1 MSTGFL
7 VKRQSRSRGRLLT
20 LSLSALAVACSGPQ
34 NDSGKR
40 AGHDVHHQVP
50 KSARGSLS
58 IPAGAIPVAS
68 DSTYRLPGGEL
79 VATQLVGGE
88 TYVRVAGALSDSAYR
103 ALQAEAASRRLS
115 DKDKT
120 NLMGA
125 TVSLSV
131 KSIQNHAALTGVSIR
146 PSVGYFSGWLRLAD
160 FSALEN
166 IENLPAG
173 ILLNPVVLE
182 ESKLPDLA
190 KNLQEELVDGRLDT
204 AGFSGLK
211 RMGVPEFLKLVE
223 AETGFV
229 PDGSTVLS
237 GITDTGIT
245 LNHPSFMNADGT
257 SRVVYMKEFTGEGT
271 AYFSPLAGFE
281 VKVPQPEDIPEGV
294 EPEQALLLSADYIA
308 GSQGLGTRPTA
319 DAFLPLKDKL
329 IFVSPELKTLLTNP
343 ASGARLGLLSESAFE
358 SASEAAD
365 INQNGNT
372 NDPIWIILIPGTKS
386 SEHRLFVDLSAT
398 GDFRNAQVV
407 TDWNTSR
414 STVTAFAETFGFD
427 VSSTELVTEEGEV
440 VSAIR
445 AGLIGFDPGNHGS
458 HVAGIIGSGKTLAND
473 DDDTL
478 ARGVAPATRIAMNRV
493 CANNGGCNATEAFID
508 LAENGADLINM
519 SLGGLSAFNDGFDV
533 QALMINRLSQL
544 HNTLFVISA
553 GNSGPGRN
561 TVGSPSVAR
570 LSLSVGATA
579 SREMI
584 ERQYQWPGF
593 GKATDPANT
602 SPDFM
607 LFFSSRGPTAA
618 GGFKPSISAPGTEL
632 SAVQLNAANGARSG
646 LDVYWGTSM
655 AAPAA
660 SGAYALLLD
669 AARKHNK
676 NFPESAMP
684 EDAMTLRRVLMES
697 ARPFDVTKFDPAT
710 GEYTEG
716 QYTWIDQGAG
726 MIDLPAAW
734 KLLKQMKTKAG
745 TTFDYEVRVLRKNPN
760 GLAYDGTLPALEP
773 IGTNPEQTTT
783 IPRLGTGIWL
793 DQNDNDSLLE
803 VQLARRV
810 TEDLMATPQAGEYH
824 RELVTTSEEFELV
837 TEVYG
842 SRIKWLE
849 AGTLNSLDCKDA
861 KVNPSVTIIGAGA
874 LDVPGPIP
882 SLPGTSQGFRA
893 GNLYVCADRQAMKAL
908 PPGDHGA
915 LIKAYK
921 KVKGQRE
928 LVPSFIV
935 PVYVT
940 VPHQKLENQQS
951 FAASGI
957 VKSFQVSRNYVEI
970 PEGTTLVKV
979 NVTVPEAEE
988 KNGGLLGCSGVA
1000 LYVLESGNTNQPPE
1014 FAADRSNSIARSCT
1028 DDGSP
1033 VADLDTR
1040 SITFERTNPNPGIW
1054 DLHVFGRYNFAS
1066 SVYDMR
1072 IDYATLSSGIEQI
1085 SGSVDAL
1092 NGQFDLAVKSASF
1105 KVEPDVSKSTYLL
1118 SGFAI
1123 EQTATVK
1130 DQEFLK
1136 VPDAAGSTYRTY
1148 PESVRSVVIDTYG
1161 APASD
1166 IDLQIFECA
1175 ATDDESS
1182 CVQVASSGT
1191 ATDVEQ
1197 AAFIPS
1203 PQKFYIAVVHGYDVA
1218 GGSTEFKLKES
1229 LYVTNASV
1237 GALTIDRQNESQ
1249 FSVTYALDT
1258 ASATLLQD
1266 PLFLSGTY
1274 RVIGSI
1280 SIRSTSETLLT
1291 EIPVSIEQQTEPA
1304 PPAE

>member
-1 MSTGFL
+1 MSTGFNVL
-7 VKRQSRSRGRLLT
+7 RQSRSGGRLLA
-20 LSLSALAVACSGPQ
+20 LSLSALAVACSGSQ
-34 NDSGKR
+34 NDRGEK
-40 AGHDVHHQVP
+40 AGQGANQQVP

-68 DSTYRLPGGEL
+68 GSAYRLPGGEL
-79 VATQLVGGE
+79 VATQLIGGE
-88 TYVRVAGALSDSAYR
+88 TYVRVAGALSDPAYR

-115 DKDKT
+115 DKDRT
-120 NLMGA
+120 DLMGA
-125 TVSLSV
+125 TVQSSV
-131 KSIQNHAALTGVSIR
+131 KTIQSHAALTGVSIR

-160 FSALEN
+160 FSALQN
-166 IENLPAG
+166 IGELPAG
-173 ILLNPVVLE
+173 MLLNPVVLD

-190 KNLQEELVDGRLDT
+190 KNLEEELVDGRLDT

-211 RMGVPEFLKLVE
+211 RIGVPEFLKQVE
-223 AETGFV
+223 ADTGSV

-237 GITDTGIT
+237 GVTDTGIT
-245 LNHPSFMNADGT
+245 LNHPSFMDADGN
-257 SRVVYMKEFTGEGT
+257 SRIVYMKEFTGEGT

-281 VKVPQPEDIPEGV
+281 VKIPQPADIPEGV
-294 EPEQALLLSADYIA
+294 EPDQALLLSADYMP
-308 GSQGLGTRPTA
+308 GSIGLGTRPAA
-319 DAFLPLKDKL
+319 DAFQTLKDKL
-329 IFVSPELKTLLTNP
+329 ILVSPELKTILTNP
-343 ASGARLGLLSESAFE
+343 ASGARLGLLSESAFQ
-358 SASEAAD
+358 SASESAD
-365 INQNGNT
+365 INQNGKT
-372 NDPIWIILIPGTKS
+372 DDPIWIILVPGANPT
-386 SEHRLFVDLSAT
+386 EHKLFVDLSAT
-398 GDFRNAQVV
+398 GDFRTAQVV

-414 STVTAFAETFGFD
+414 STVSAFAETFGFD
-427 VSSTELVTEEGEV
+427 VSATELVTGEGDTI
-440 VSAIR
+440 SAIR
-445 AGLIGFDPGNHGS
+445 AGIVGFDPGNHGS
-458 HVAGIIGSGKTLAND
+458 HVAGIISGRKTLAND
-473 DDDTL
+473 EDDTL

-593 GKATDPANT
+593 GKDSEPEIT

-632 SAVQLNAANGARSG
+632 SAVQLNAAIGARSG

-655 AAPAA
+655 AAPTA

-669 AARKHNK
+669 AVRKHNAK
-676 NFPESAMP
+676 SPDSPLP
-684 EDAMTLRRVLMES
+684 EDSMTLRRVLMES
-697 ARPFDVTKFDPAT
+697 ARPFDVKKFDPAT
-710 GEYTEG
+710 GEHTDG

-726 MIDLPAAW
+726 MINLPAAW
-734 KLLKQMKTKAG
+734 DLLKKMKAKSG

-760 GLAYDGTLPALEP
+760 GLAYDGTLPALTP
-773 IGTNPEQTTT
+773 IGTDPNQTTT
-783 IPRLGTGIWL
+783 IPRFGTGIWL
-793 DQNDNDSLLE
+793 DQNANDSLIE

-810 TEDLMATPQAGEYH
+810 TEDLMATPKAGEYH

-842 SRIKWLE
+842 SRVKWLE
-849 AGTLNSLDCKDA
+849 AGTLNSLDCKDT

-874 LDVPGPIP
+874 LDVPGADA
-882 SLPGTSQGFRA
+882 SQPGTSQGFRP

-940 VPHQKLENQQS
+940 VPHQKLENEQS

-979 NVTVPEAEE
+979 NVTVPEAKE
-988 KNGGLLGCSGVA
+988 KNGDLVGCSGVA
-1000 LYVLESGNTNQPPE
+1000 LYVLESGNTIQPPE
-1014 FAADRSNSIARSCT
+1014 FAADRNNSIARSCT
-1028 DDGSP
+1028 DDGAP
-1033 VADLDTR
+1033 VSDLDTR

-1054 DLHVFGRYNFAS
+1054 DLHIFGRYNFAS
-1066 SVYDMR
+1066 SAFDMR
-1072 IDYATLSSGIEQI
+1072 VDYATLASGIEQI
-1085 SGSVDAL
+1085 SGSIEAL
-1092 NGQFDLAVKSASF
+1092 NGSFDLAVKSASF

-1118 SGFAI
+1118 TGLANELTS
-1123 EQTATVK
+1123 TVK

-1136 VPDAAGSTYRTY
+1136 VPDASGATYRSY
-1148 PESVRSVVIDTYG
+1148 PASVRSVVIDTYG
-1161 APASD
+1161 APTSD
-1166 IDLQIFECA
+1166 IDLQILECTA
-1175 ATDDESS
+1175 KDDEST
-1182 CVQVASSGT
+1182 CALVASSGT

-1197 AAFIPS
+1197 AAFVPS
-1203 PQKFYIAVVHGYDVA
+1203 VDKFYVAVVHGYEVA
-1218 GGSTEFKLKES
+1218 EGSTAFKLKES
-1229 LYVTNASV
+1229 RFVTDASV
-1237 GALTIDRQNESQ
+1237 GSVAIDTQNETQ
-1249 FSVTYALDT
+1249 FAVTYALDT

-1266 PLFLSGTY
+1266 PLFLSGAY
-1274 RVIGSI
+1274 RVIGSL
-1280 SIRSTSETLLT
+1280 SIRSTSDTLLT
-1291 EIPVSIEQQTEPA
+1291 EIPVSIEHSAQPA
-1304 PPAE
+1304 RPAE